1 MKVAVL
7 TLLISS
13 ASLAAANP
21 QFGLGGLL
29 SGLVGGNRFGG
40 GGRGPTQNL
49 GPGAFGQQNNQQ
61 VDFNSGFGGG
71 LFGGGG
77 RGFGG
82 GRGPTQN
89 VGPGAAGQQN
99 NQRVVFNNP
108 FGGGV
113 FGGRGSGGAGPT
125 QNCVGGGFCQQNN
138 KQVTFNG
145 RK

>member
-1 MKVAVL
+1 MKKPNDAML
-7 TLLISS
+7 
-13 ASLAAANP
+13 
-21 QFGLGGLL
+21 
-29 SGLVGGNRFGG
+29 R
-40 GGRGPTQNL
+40 R
-49 GPGAFGQQNNQQ
+49 
-61 VDFNSGFGGG
+61 
-71 LFGGGG
+71 G

-108 FGGGV
+108 FGGGG
-113 FGGRGSGGAGPT
+113 FGGRGAGAGGGGPT
-125 QNCVGGGFCQQNN
+125 QNCAGGGFCQQNN